1 MDKTI
6 LVGLGGRPD
15 RFRLDPDAYD
25 RLERY
30 LDRSSARLQDDP
42 ERAEVMDDLERSLGD
57 KLAAIVA
64 DTDRVITS
72 ADVDGVLEE
81 IGAVDTG
88 RDPGPDDTGRDP
100 GPDTTGHPP
109 KKRRLRRIREGQE
122 FAGVC
127 TGLAAYA
134 EIDVA
139 WVRTGFILGSIFTGG
154 ILAVVYIALIFIL
167 PVSPTRE
174 G

>member
-30 LDRSSARLQDDP
+30 LDRSSARLQGDP
-42 ERAEVMDDLERSLGD
+42 ERAEVMADLERSLGD
-57 KLAAIVA
+57 KLAAITGGA
-64 DTDRVITS
+64 DRVVTAAEI
-72 ADVDGVLEE
+72 DVVLEE

-88 RDPGPDDTGRDP
+88 RDPGPGETGP
-100 GPDTTGHPP
+100 GETGQPP
-109 KKRRLRRIREGQE
+109 RKRRLRRIHEGKVV
-122 FAGVC
+122 AGVC
-127 TGLAAYA
+127 TGLADYA
-134 EIDVA
+134 EIDLD
-139 WVRTGFILGSIFTGG
+139 WVRWGFVLGAIFTGG
-154 ILAVVYIALIFIL
+154 ILGVVYIALIFIL

>member
-30 LDRSSARLQDDP
+30 LDRSSARLQGDP
-42 ERAEVMDDLERSLGD
+42 DRAEVMGDLERSLGD
-57 KLAAIVA
+57 KLTAITGGA
-64 DTDRVITS
+64 DRVVTAAEIDS
-72 ADVDGVLEE
+72 VLEE

-88 RDPGPDDTGRDP
+88 RDPGPEETVSA
-100 GPDTTGHPP
+100 P
-109 KKRRLRRIREGQE
+109 KKRRLRRISEGKAV
-122 FAGVC
+122 AGVC
-127 TGLAAYA
+127 TGLADYA
-134 EIDVA
+134 EIDLD
-139 WVRTGFILGSIFTGG
+139 WVRWGFVLGSIFTGG

-167 PVSPTRE
+167 PVTATRE

>member
-88 RDPGPDDTGRDP
+88 RDPGPD
-100 GPDTTGHPP
+100 TTGHPP

-154 ILAVVYIALIFIL
+154 ILAVVYVALIFIL